1 MSYKVVSLFSG
12 AGGMDVGMEKAGF
25 EIIAASELDAHASNT
40 YKHNHPSVSLVE
52 GDIEDPTN
60 FNKIISYEGV
70 DLVVG
75 GPPCQGFSVA
85 GKMDKDD
92 PRSKLVFTYCS
103 KQRINGMDMSY
114 SSDSELTIRNT
125 VRNIKNDFKAAA
137 EETKYFDRLFKSVF
151 TRSRAELNEVA
162 IQCLALE
169 DVNVYII

>member
-1 MSYKVVSLFSG
+1 MIKKVTGLFSKKTDDKKGIDKTTLDTVINIAKRDKGNVLILFTDDSYKDYTYSRDEVKFQLSENIQ
-12 AGGMDVGMEKAGF
+12 GM
-25 EIIAASELDAHASNT
+25 
-40 YKHNHPSVSLVE
+40 P
-52 GDIEDPTN
+52 
-60 FNKIISYEGV
+60 
-70 DLVVG
+70 
-75 GPPCQGFSVA
+75 
-85 GKMDKDD
+85 
-92 PRSKLVFTYCS
+92 S

-169 DVNVYII
+169 DVNVYIV

>member
-1 MSYKVVSLFSG
+1 MIKKVIGLFSKKSDEKKGIDKTTLDTVINIAKRDKGNVLILFTDDSYKDYTYSRDEVKSHLLENIQ
-12 AGGMDVGMEKAGF
+12 GM
-25 EIIAASELDAHASNT
+25 T
-40 YKHNHPSVSLVE
+40 
-52 GDIEDPTN
+52 
-60 FNKIISYEGV
+60 
-70 DLVVG
+70 
-75 GPPCQGFSVA
+75 
-85 GKMDKDD
+85 
-92 PRSKLVFTYCS
+92 S

-169 DVNVYII
+169 DVNVYIV

>member
-1 MSYKVVSLFSG
+1 MIKKVTGLFSKKTDDKKGIDKTTLDTVINIAKRDKGNVLILFTDDSYKDYTYSRDEVKFQLSENIQ
-12 AGGMDVGMEKAGF
+12 GM
-25 EIIAASELDAHASNT
+25 
-40 YKHNHPSVSLVE
+40 P
-52 GDIEDPTN
+52 
-60 FNKIISYEGV
+60 
-70 DLVVG
+70 
-75 GPPCQGFSVA
+75 
-85 GKMDKDD
+85 
-92 PRSKLVFTYCS
+92 S

>member
-1 MSYKVVSLFSG
+1 MIKKVTGLFSKKTDDKKGIDKTTLDTVINIAKRDKGNVLILFTDDSYKDYTYSRDELKFHLSENIQ
-12 AGGMDVGMEKAGF
+12 GMA
-25 EIIAASELDAHASNT
+25 
-40 YKHNHPSVSLVE
+40 
-52 GDIEDPTN
+52 
-60 FNKIISYEGV
+60 
-70 DLVVG
+70 
-75 GPPCQGFSVA
+75 
-85 GKMDKDD
+85 
-92 PRSKLVFTYCS
+92 S

-169 DVNVYII
+169 DVNVYIV